1 MRIVNTPVFEPRSAA
16 REPDPPRVSGRR
28 DAPAGTWQAAQAERQ
43 RQAAAHL
50 PAPRRQES
58 AAEARRAPPAASGEG
73 VQARLDPDA
82 APQARVEARRGQEQ
96 GTEREGGGGREAAG
110 AVGANMVAAAPPD
123 PLHGELVEQI
133 AAQAPGQ
140 DLFELLLPGGARL
153 GVLLAPGAD
162 RVLCILLSCSD
173 EDLRR
178 RLGDRTMELEQGLAQ
193 RMQQATRVTVL

>member
-16 REPDPPRVSGRR
+16 REPDPPRATGGR

-50 PAPRRQES
+50 PAPKRQES
-58 AAEARRAPPAASGEG
+58 AAEARRAPPALPGELA
-73 VQARLDPDA
+73 QARLDPDA
-82 APQARVEARRGQEQ
+82 APHARVEARRGQEQ
-96 GTEREGGGGREAAG
+96 ETGREGGGGREAAG
-110 AVGANMVAAAPPD
+110 AVGTNPVAAAPPD
-123 PLHGELVEQI
+123 PLHAELVAQI
-133 AAQAPGQ
+133 AGQAPGQ
-140 DLFELLLPGGARL
+140 DLFELLLPGGGRL

-162 RVLCILLSCSD
+162 QVLRILLSCSD
-173 EDLRR
+173 DGLRR